1 MPITASEGLLTS
13 QNKGAYAAA
22 GTGTA
27 EKVLVDYK
35 DALVDYKATDL
46 PVISMFAETMTTDT
60 GGDVDISFALPS
72 MKMEAID
79 EGSTPAYQHTK
90 MRSERVSVKEWGIAV
105 GVTRRMIEDSRFNEV
120 ELALNEAKKAVDRH
134 VTDHFIKTVFGV
146 ADNTYGTVEVSA
158 DSGDYNT
165 EVAIKN
171 FTKNPHGGFRG
182 APSAST
188 DAVLNAD
195 GSRVYPYA
203 GAGTAE
209 LLRSHYITS
218 TTGANPSTD
227 VSEINIVDILKAIE
241 LIGQHGYSADTI
253 LMSPQHFNSLLK
265 LADFTSIFTAGIG
278 ASAAQG
284 SGANPGNSK
293 FDNSFL
299 ESTNQTRAVGN
310 IFGLNVISNPWVPTD
325 KWMVTDSSVK
335 PVAYVQRRGLTV
347 EEANPGFGIV
357 GSYLSMRYGL
367 KIINPLSSV
376 ICESQ

>member
-1 MPITASEGLLTS
+1 
-13 QNKGAYAAA
+13 
-22 GTGTA
+22 
-27 EKVLVDYK
+27 
-35 DALVDYKATDL
+35 
-46 PVISMFAETMTTDT
+46 
-60 GGDVDISFALPS
+60 

-134 VTDHFIKTVFGV
+134 VTDHFIKAVFGV
-146 ADNTYGTVEVSA
+146 ADTTYGTVECSA
-158 DSGDYNT
+158 AGGDFNT
-165 EVAIKN
+165 EVEIKN
-171 FTKNPHGGFRG
+171 FSNNPHGGFLG

-203 GAGTAE
+203 GATTAN
-209 LLRSHYITS
+209 LLRSHYITAATS
-218 TTGANPSTD
+218 GAGDLSLND
-227 VSEINIVDILKAIE
+227 LLLGIDR
-241 LIGQHGYSADTI
+241 IGQHGYSADTMLI
-253 LMSPQHFNSLLK
+253 SPGHFNSLLQ
-265 LADFTSIFTAGIG
+265 LADFTAVFTAGDG
-278 ASAAQG
+278 ATTTADTKRG
-284 SGANPGNSK
+284 KGG
-293 FDNSFL
+293 L
-299 ESTNQTRAVGN
+299 EGTFVENTNQTRVVGN
-310 IFGLNVISNPWVPTD
+310 IYGLKIISNPWVPVD
-325 KWMVTDSSVK
+325 KIMITDSSVK

-376 ICESQ
+376 IIENQ